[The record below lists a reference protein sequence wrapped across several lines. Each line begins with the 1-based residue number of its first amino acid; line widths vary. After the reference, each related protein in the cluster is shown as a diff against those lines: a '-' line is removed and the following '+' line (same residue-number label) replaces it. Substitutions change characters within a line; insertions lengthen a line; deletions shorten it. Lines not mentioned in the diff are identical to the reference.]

1 MSMQINRFSA
11 QHVNDPIF
19 IKARN
24 WGNHLLSLS
33 PLPNVAMLKEVNS
46 EAHEYNNKIIFVDCI
61 EEFSWAVVERI
72 P

>member
-1 MSMQINRFSA
+1 MWTTPFSSK
-11 QHVNDPIF
+11 PEIGET
-19 IKARN
+19 IYS
-24 WGNHLLSLS
+24 LSLP